1 MPKKSY
7 NQKYDHDLG
16 VPPCDDYFYEEPEL
30 VLMEDKTPPPESTI
44 KGITKMLERKKK
56 RIIDA
61 DVLIVGAGISGMQ
74 SALDIGDKGYK
85 VVIIDRTSTIGGS
98 MVKLDKTF
106 PTNDCSICTAAPK
119 MVEVSRHPN
128 IELIT
133 YAELNKLEGKK
144 GDFTAQIW
152 KKSKYV
158 DPDKCTGCGDCAD
171 VCPVE
176 VINKFDEKISTR
188 KAAYIEFPQAVPI
201 VYTID
206 IENCVG
212 CGSCDRVCEPE
223 AISFLEKSEEIEVHA
238 GSIIVATGFEVF
250 EPTELRKEYGYGKYE
265 NVITAMQ
272 FERLLSSF
280 GPTAGKVLRPSDYK
294 KPKKIG
300 WIQCV
305 GSRSEQL
312 GYPYC
317 SRVCCMYATKEA
329 SIVKEANPD
338 INITIYYMDIRAY
351 GKDFQ
356 QYYDHAKELG
366 VKYIRGRPSNVY
378 ENKDKSLTIRYK
390 DTLSG
395 DIKEDK
401 IDLLV
406 LSTSII
412 PSKGNKKLAEI
423 IGIEVDEN
431 GFFKQDNLLQNPIQS
446 TKDGIYLAGC
456 VQGPKDIPDSVSMAS
471 GAAAKAIAPI
481 KDRKRHIGR
490 DFPTEINVSGD
501 KPSIGVFICHCGKN
515 IAGYVDV
522 EKVTEEIKK
531 LPNVDHAEHVMFACS
546 EDTSKKIGE
555 TIHKLPDVKLNRIV
569 VAACSPRT
577 HGGLFQD
584 TLQEAGL
591 NKYLFEMANIRNHCS
606 WVHSDNP
613 EKATQKAIGL
623 VRAAVAKVR
632 LLEPLSEEEFS
643 IIPKVLII
651 GGGVSG
657 MKAALALANMGIKS
671 YLIEKEKKLGG
682 RLNHLYTMFPSDNKS
697 DDIIKPMINE
707 IEKNKLIDVMTE
719 AELSDIDGFIGN
731 YKATI
736 KYKGKKKDIEFGTI
750 IVATGFKEID
760 LKGKYQYGVNNNILS
775 QTELEEK
782 IKQGTFKQ
790 KPRNVVIINC
800 AGAMDKERP
809 YCCRIGCGVSIKNA
823 KLLSEKFTDTKIWL
837 LYRDMR
843 VFGKEEEEYYADVLK
858 RHHVTVIRYPGEKKP
873 EVILDKKDKKNGS
886 MNVKVYDDILG
897 EEMTLPADLVVLTVN
912 TEGEVLTES
921 LKNMLK
927 IPADSAGFFLEA
939 HAKIRPLDFATDGI
953 YLCGAAHYP
962 KNLVDSIAQAEG
974 AASRA
979 AIPIMQEKMKGEGQV
994 AEVNEELCSGCQTC
1008 KGICSY
1014 SAIEMKPRID
1024 DPTHLVATVNP
1035 ALCKGCGSCASAC
1048 PSGAIDQKGFKNKQ
1062 IRVMVNAL
1070 FGEEF

>member
-1 MPKKSY
+1 MPSKDY
-7 NQKYDHDLG
+7 NQKIRQDSGIPL
-16 VPPCDDYFYEEPEL
+16 CDDYLQDEPETITQEEK
-30 VLMEDKTPPPESTI
+30 MPMPSSTI
-44 KGITKMLERKKK
+44 QGIAQLITRKKK
-56 RIIDA
+56 RIINA
-61 DVLIVGAGISGMQ
+61 DVLIIGAGISGMQ
-74 SALDIGDKGYK
+74 SALDIADKGYK
-85 VVIIDRTSTIGGS
+85 VVIIDKTATIGGS

-119 MVEVSRHPN
+119 MVELARHPN

-133 YAELNKLEGKK
+133 YAEINKLEGKK
-144 GDFTAQIW
+144 GDFKAQLW

-158 DPDKCTGCGDCAD
+158 DPDKCTGCGDCAE
-171 VCPVE
+171 VCPVDI
-176 VINKFDEKISTR
+176 VNPFDEKLSTR
-188 KAAYIEFPQAVPI
+188 KAIYIEFPQAVPI

-206 IENCVG
+206 IDACVG
-212 CGSCDRVCEPE
+212 CGSCDRVCEPD
-223 AISFLEKSEEIEVHA
+223 AISFLEKSEEIEVNA
-238 GSIIVATGFEVF
+238 GSIILATGFEVF

-272 FERLLSSF
+272 VERLLSSF
-280 GPTAGKVLRPSDYK
+280 GPTSGKVLRPSDCK

-305 GSRSEQL
+305 GSRSAQQ

-329 SIVKEANPD
+329 TIVKEANPE
-338 INITIYYMDIRAY
+338 ISITIYYMDIRAY

-356 QYYDHAKELG
+356 QYYDHAKKLG
-366 VKYIRGRPSNVY
+366 VDYVRGRPSSVY

-395 DIKEDK
+395 KIKEDK
-401 IDLLV
+401 VDLLV

-412 PSKGNKKLAEI
+412 PSKDNTHLAKI
-423 IGIEVDEN
+423 IGIDVDEN
-431 GFFKQDNLLQNPIQS
+431 GFFKQDSLLKNPVQS

-456 VQGPKDIPDSVSMAS
+456 IQGPKDIPDSVSMAS
-471 GAAAKAIAPI
+471 GAAAKAVAPI
-481 KDRKRHIGR
+481 KERERHLGR
-490 DFPTEINVSGD
+490 EFPPEKDISHD
-501 KPSIGVFICHCGKN
+501 EPRIGVFICHCGKN
-515 IAGYVDV
+515 IAGFLDV
-522 EKVTEEIKK
+522 EKVTQETKK
-531 LPNVDHAEHVMFACS
+531 LPNVEYAEHVMFACS
-546 EDTSKKIGE
+546 QDSCKKIRE
-555 TIHKLPDVKLNRIV
+555 LVKEKNLNRII

-584 TLQEAGL
+584 TLLEAGL

-606 WVHSDNP
+606 WVHSENWDQ
-613 EKATQKAIGL
+613 ATQKAIDL
-623 VRAAVAKVR
+623 VKASVAKVR
-632 LLEPLSEEEFS
+632 LLEPLNEEEFS
-643 IIPKVLII
+643 ILPSVLVI

-657 MKAALALANMGIKS
+657 MKAALALSDMNVKS
-671 YLIEKEKKLGG
+671 YLIEKEKNLGG
-682 RLNHLYTMFPSDNKS
+682 RLRHLHTMFPSD
-697 DDIIKPMINE
+697 IPANE
-707 IEKNKLIDVMTE
+707 IIDPLIAQIKKSKYITVMTE
-719 AELSDIDGFIGN
+719 TELVDITGFIGN
-731 YKATI
+731 YEGVI
-736 KYKGKKKDIEFGTI
+736 KQKGKKKHLKFGTI
-750 IVATGFKEID
+750 IVATGFREID
-760 LKGKYQYGVNNNILS
+760 LKGQYHYKHNDNILS

-782 IKQGTFKQ
+782 IKKGTLKK

-800 AGAMDKERP
+800 AGAMDEERP

-823 KLLSEKFTDTKIWL
+823 KLISQKYPGVKIYL

-843 VFGKEEEEYYADVLK
+843 VFGKEEEEYYSDVLK
-858 RHHVTVIRYPGEKKP
+858 NHHVTVIRYPGEKKP
-873 EVILDKKDKKNGS
+873 QVILDKKNPTDGP
-886 MNVKVYDDILG
+886 MTVKVYDDILT

-927 IPADSAGFFLEA
+927 IPADAAGFFLEA

-994 AEVNEELCSGCQTC
+994 AEVNEELCSGCKTC
-1008 KGICSY
+1008 EKLCAY
-1014 SAIEMKPRID
+1014 SAIEIKPRQN
-1024 DPTHLVATVNP
+1024 DPKHFVATVNR
-1035 ALCKGCGSCASAC
+1035 ALCKGCGSCAGAC
-1048 PSGAIDQKGFKNKQ
+1048 PSGAIEQKGFKSKQ
-1062 IRVMVNAL
+1062 IQVMLEAL
-1070 FGEEF
+1070 LEALNK

>member
-1 MPKKSY
+1 MPSKNY
-7 NQKYDHDLG
+7 NQKMDHNQGIPLA
-16 VPPCDDYFYEEPEL
+16 DDYFLEEPEIAL
-30 VLMEDKTPPPESTI
+30 LEDKMPSPDTKVE
-44 KGITKMLERKKK
+44 GITQWITKKKK
-56 RIIDA
+56 RVINA

-74 SALDIGDKGYK
+74 SALDIADKGYK

-119 MVEVSRHPN
+119 MVELSRHPN

-144 GDFTAQIW
+144 GDFKAQIW
-152 KKSKYV
+152 KKTKYV
-158 DPDKCTGCGDCAD
+158 DPDKCTGCNDCSE
-171 VCPVE
+171 VCPVD
-176 VINKFDEKISTR
+176 VVSGFDEKISTR
-188 KAAYIEFPQAVPI
+188 KAIYIEFPQAVPI

-206 IENCVG
+206 HENCTG
-212 CGSCDRVCEPE
+212 CGACDRVCEPE
-223 AISFLEKSEEIEVHA
+223 AITFLEKSEEIEVNI
-238 GSIIVATGFEVF
+238 GSIIIATGFEVF
-250 EPTELRKEYGYGKYE
+250 EPYDLRKEYGYGKYN

-305 GSRSEQL
+305 GSRSSQE

-329 SIVKEANPD
+329 SIVKESNPEID
-338 INITIYYMDIRAY
+338 ITIYYMDIRAY

-356 QYYDHAKELG
+356 QYYEHAKDLG
-366 VKYIRGRPSNVY
+366 VKYIRGRPSNIY

-395 DIKEDK
+395 KVKEDK
-401 IDLLV
+401 VDLLV

-423 IGIEVDEN
+423 LGIEVDEN
-431 GFFKQDNLLQNPIQS
+431 GFFLQESLLQNPVQS

-456 VQGPKDIPDSVSMAS
+456 IQGPKDIPDSVSMAS
-471 GAAAKAIAPI
+471 GAAAKAVAPV
-481 KDRKRHIGR
+481 KDRKRHIGK
-490 DFPTEINVSGD
+490 DFPSELDVS
-501 KPSIGVFICHCGKN
+501 KERPSIGVFICHCGKN
-515 IAGYVDV
+515 IASYVDV

-531 LPNVDHAEHVMFACS
+531 LPNVDYVEHVMFACA
-546 EDTSKKIGE
+546 EDTCKKIGD
-555 TIHKLPDVKLNRIV
+555 TIHTLPHIKLNRIV

-584 TLQEAGL
+584 TLQKVGL

-606 WVHSDNP
+606 WVHSDDP
-613 EKATQKAIGL
+613 EKATQKAIDL
-623 VRAAVAKVR
+623 IKAAVAKVR
-632 LLEPLSEEEFS
+632 LLEPLTEEEFS
-643 IIPKVLII
+643 IIPKTLVI

-657 MKAALALANMGIKS
+657 MKSALALANMGVKS
-671 YLIEKEKKLGG
+671 YLIEKDKKLGG
-682 RLNHLYTMFPSDNKS
+682 RLKHLYSMFPSDIKS
-697 DDIIKPMINE
+697 EDIINPLIKQVT
-707 IEKNKLIDVMTE
+707 KNKLITVMTE
-719 AELSDIDGFIGN
+719 AELVDIEGFIGN
-731 YKATI
+731 YKGTI
-736 KYKGKKKDIEFGTI
+736 KQKDKKKKIEFGTI
-750 IVATGFKEID
+750 VVATGFKEVD
-760 LKGKYQYGVNNNILS
+760 LEGQYQYGKNKFILS

-782 IKQGTFKQ
+782 IKNATLKK
-790 KPRNVVIINC
+790 KPKNVVIVNC
-800 AGAMDKERP
+800 AGAMDEKRP
-809 YCCRIGCGVSIKNA
+809 YCCRIGCGVAIKNA
-823 KLLSEKFTDTKIWL
+823 KLISEKYPGVKIWL

-843 VFGKEEEEYYADVLK
+843 VFGKEEEEYYSEVLK
-858 RHHVTVIRYPGEKKP
+858 NHHVTVVRYPGDKKP
-873 EVILDKKDKKNGS
+873 VLTLDKKYPKEGP
-886 MNVKVYDDILG
+886 MIVKVYDDILN
-897 EEMTLPADLVVLTVN
+897 EELTLDADLVVLTVN

-927 IPADSAGFFLEA
+927 IPADSGGFFLEA

-953 YLCGAAHYP
+953 YVCGAAHYP

-1008 KGICSY
+1008 EGICPY
-1014 SAIEMKPRID
+1014 KAIEIKPRQD
-1024 DPTHLVATVNP
+1024 KPDHLVAIVNR
-1035 ALCKGCGSCASAC
+1035 ALCKGCGACAAAC
-1048 PSGAIDQKGFKNKQ
+1048 PSGAIEQKGFKNKQ
-1062 IRVMVNAL
+1062 ITAMVNAL
-1070 FGEEF
+1070 LGGET

>member
-1 MPKKSY
+1 MPQKDY
-7 NQKYDHDLG
+7 NQKIDHNQGIPLDE
-16 VPPCDDYFYEEPEL
+16 DYFYEEPEL
-30 VLMEDKTPPPESTI
+30 VLLEDKFQPPESTI
-44 KGITKMLERKKK
+44 KDISKLTKRKKK
-56 RIIDA
+56 RVIKS
-61 DVLIVGAGISGMQ
+61 DVLIIGAGISGMQ

-85 VVIIDRTSTIGGS
+85 VVIIDRTATIGGS

-119 MVEVSRHPN
+119 MVELSRHPN

-133 YAELNKLEGKK
+133 YAELNKLDGKK

-158 DPDKCTGCGDCAD
+158 DPDKCTGCGDCAE

-176 VINKFDEKISTR
+176 VINNFDEKISNR

-238 GSIIVATGFEVF
+238 GSIVVATGFEVF
-250 EPTELRKEYGYGKYE
+250 EPTEFRKEYGYGKYE
-265 NVITAMQ
+265 NVMTAMQ
-272 FERLLSSF
+272 FERILSSF

-312 GYPYC
+312 GFPYC

-338 INITIYYMDIRAY
+338 IDITIYYMDIRAY

-356 QYYDHAKELG
+356 QYYDHAKDLG

-378 ENKDKSLTIRYK
+378 ENKNSNLIIKYK

-395 DIKEDK
+395 EIKEDTV
-401 IDLLV
+401 DLLV

-412 PSKGNKKLAEI
+412 PAKGNKKLAEI
-423 IGIEVDEN
+423 LGIEVDEN
-431 GFFKQDNLLQNPIQS
+431 GFFKQNNLLLNPIES
-446 TKDGIYLAGC
+446 TKDGIFLAGC
-456 VQGPKDIPDSVSMAS
+456 IQGPKDIPDSVSMAS
-471 GAAAKAIAPI
+471 GAAAKAVAPV
-481 KDRKRHIGR
+481 KNRDRHIGR
-490 DFPTEINVSGD
+490 DFPPEINVSGER
-501 KPSIGVFICHCGKN
+501 PSIGVFICHCGKN

-531 LPNVDHAEHVMFACS
+531 LPNVDHVEHVMFACS
-546 EDTSKKIGE
+546 EDTSKKIGD
-555 TIHKLPDVKLNRIV
+555 TIHMLPHIKLNRIV

-584 TLQEAGL
+584 TLQEVGL

-606 WVHSDNP
+606 WVHSDDP
-613 EKATQKAIGL
+613 EKATKKAIDL
-623 VRAAVAKVR
+623 IKAAVAKVR

-643 IIPKVLII
+643 IIPKVLVI
-651 GGGVSG
+651 GGGISG
-657 MKAALALANMGIKS
+657 MKASLALANMGIKS
-671 YLIEKEKKLGG
+671 ILIEKEKELGG
-682 RLNHLYTMFPSDNKS
+682 RLNHLYTMFPSDVKS
-697 DDIIKPMINE
+697 DNIISPLVKEVN
-707 IEKNKLIDVMTE
+707 KNKLIEAMTE
-719 AELSDIDGFIGN
+719 AELVDIDGFIGN
-731 YKATI
+731 YKGTI
-736 KYKGKKKDIEFGTI
+736 KHKGKKKNFEFGTI
-750 IVATGFKEID
+750 VVATGFKEID
-760 LKGKYQYGVNNNILS
+760 LKGQYHYKENNNILS

-782 IKQGTFKQ
+782 IKKGLLK
-790 KPRNVVIINC
+790 KEPKNVVIVNC

-823 KLLSEKFTDTKIWL
+823 KLISEKFPGAKIWL

-858 RHHVTVIRYPGEKKP
+858 NHHVTVVRYPGDNKP
-873 EVILDKKDKKNGS
+873 KVTLNKKDPKNGS
-886 MNVKVYDDILG
+886 MTVKVFDDILG
-897 EEMTLPADLVVLTVN
+897 EEMVLPADLIVLTLN

-927 IPADSAGFFLEA
+927 IPADAAGFFLEA

-1008 KGICSY
+1008 EGICPY
-1014 SAIEMKPRID
+1014 SAIEVKPRKD
-1024 DPTHLVATVNP
+1024 NPEHLVATVNR

-1048 PSGAIDQKGFKNKQ
+1048 PSGAIEQKGFKNKQ
-1062 IRVMVNAL
+1062 IRVMVDAL
-1070 FGEEF
+1070 LGEET

>member
-1 MPKKSY
+1 MPEKNY
-7 NQKYDHDLG
+7 NQKQDHDLG
-16 VPPCDDYFYEEPEL
+16 IPPDDDYFYEEPEL
-30 VLMEDKTPPPESTI
+30 VLMEDKTQLPESTI
-44 KGITKMLERKKK
+44 QGITKMLERKKK
-56 RIIDA
+56 RVINA
-61 DVLIVGAGISGMQ
+61 DVLIIGAGISGMQ

-119 MVEVSRHPN
+119 MVELSRHPN

-133 YAELNKLEGKK
+133 YAELNKLDGKK

-158 DPDKCTGCGDCAD
+158 DSDKCTGCGDCAD

-176 VINKFDEKISTR
+176 VINSFDEKISTR

-238 GSIIVATGFEVF
+238 GSIIVATGFEVL

-265 NVITAMQ
+265 NVMTAMQ

-366 VKYIRGRPSNVY
+366 VKYVRGRPSNVY
-378 ENKDKSLTIRYK
+378 QNKDKSLTVRYK

-395 DIKEDK
+395 EIKEDK
-401 IDLLV
+401 MDLLV

-431 GFFKQDNLLQNPIQS
+431 GFFKQDNLLQNPVQS

-456 VQGPKDIPDSVSMAS
+456 IQGPKDIPDSVSMAS
-471 GAAAKAIAPI
+471 GAAAKAIAPV
-481 KDRKRHIGR
+481 KDRARHIGR
-490 DFPTEINVSGD
+490 DFPPEINVSGER
-501 KPSIGVFICHCGKN
+501 PSIGVFICHCGKN

-522 EKVTEEIKK
+522 ERVTEEIKK
-531 LPNVDHAEHVMFACS
+531 LPNVDYVEHVMFACS

-555 TIHKLPDVKLNRIV
+555 TIHMLPHIKLNRIV

-606 WVHSDNP
+606 WVHSDDP
-613 EKATQKAIGL
+613 EKATQKAIEL

-643 IIPKVLII
+643 IIPKVLVI
-651 GGGVSG
+651 GGGISG

-671 YLIEKEKKLGG
+671 YLIEKEKRLGG
-682 RLNHLYTMFPSDNKS
+682 RLNHLYTMFPSDIKS
-697 DDIIKPMINE
+697 DNIIKPMINE
-707 IEKNKLIDVMTE
+707 IEKNKLIEVITE
-719 AELSDIDGFIGN
+719 AELYEIDGFIGN

-760 LKGKYQYGVNNNILS
+760 LKGKYQYGVNKNILS

-782 IKQGTFKQ
+782 LKKGTFAK
-790 KPRNVVIINC
+790 KPKNVVIINC

-823 KLLSEKFTDTKIWL
+823 KLLSEKFPYTKIWL

-858 RHHVTVIRYPGEKKP
+858 NHHVTVVRYPGEKKP
-873 EVILDKKDKKNGS
+873 EVILDKKDKKNGP
-886 MNVKVYDDILG
+886 MNVKVYDDILR

-927 IPADSAGFFLEA
+927 IPADPAGFFLEA

-979 AIPIMQEKMKGEGQV
+979 AIPIMQEKMKGVGQV
-994 AEVNEELCSGCQTC
+994 AEVNEDLCSGCQTC
-1008 KGICSY
+1008 EGLCPY
-1014 SAIEMKPRID
+1014 SAIEMKPGIN
-1024 DPTHLVATVNP
+1024 DPEHLVANVNR

-1048 PSGAIDQKGFKNKQ
+1048 PSGAIEQKGFKNTQ
-1062 IRVMVNAL
+1062 IRVMVDAL
-1070 FGEEF
+1070 LGGE